1 MSQKALAQVLRQLPT
16 YRNAN
21 VLVNSSTFDDAGVYR
36 LDLSRHRSPR
46 RPKAC
51 ALVQTVDFF
60 TPIVDDPFAYGQ
72 IAAANALSDVF
83 AMGGRPITALNLMGF
98 PINLVSPKTIA
109 AILLGG
115 LEKAAEV
122 GCAIIGGHSIR
133 NPEPIYG
140 LAVTGI
146 VDLRNILANENARP
160 GDLLLLTKPLGTG
173 IATTAIKRG
182 LASPALEKKVIA
194 LMSQTNL
201 VGAEL
206 AEKRLVRAATD
217 ITGFG
222 LLGHLANMCRA
233 SKVSAEIFPDRVPA
247 ISDEIFDLIKRDCIP
262 GGSRDNLK
270 TARATVD
277 LKSTSPL
284 QRTLLADAQTSGGLL
299 LCVRESRLS
308 QVSRVL
314 KKARTPCAA
323 VIGRIIR
330 KRKHLICAA
339 K

>member
-1 MSQKALAQVLRQLPT
+1 MSQQALAQVLRQLPT

-36 LDLSRHRSPR
+36 LDRYR
-46 RPKAC
+46 

-98 PINLVSPKTIA
+98 PTNLVSSKTIA
-109 AILLGG
+109 SILRGG

-140 LAVTGI
+140 LAVTGV

-160 GDLLLLTKPLGTG
+160 GDLLVLTKPLGTG

-182 LASPALEKKVIA
+182 IASRTLKKKVIT
-194 LMSQTNL
+194 LMSETNL
-201 VGAEL
+201 VAAEL
-206 AEKRLVRAATD
+206 AEKRYVRAATD

-233 SKVSAEIFPDRVPA
+233 SKVSAEISPDCVPA
-247 ISDEIFDLIKRDCIP
+247 ITDEIFKLIKRDCIP

-270 TARATVD
+270 AAGKISDLSSAT
-277 LKSTSPL
+277 LT
-284 QRTLLADAQTSGGLL
+284 QCALLADAQTSGGLL
-299 LCVRESRLS
+299 LCVRKSALPK
-308 QVSRVL
+308 VLGVL
-314 KKARTPCAA
+314 KKSRTPCAA
-323 VIGRIIR
+323 VIGRIVSR
-330 KRKHLICAA
+330 RRHLICTT